1 MVPLSERKAIVDAVL
16 PFRRDNGHIPRD
28 HAMRVAEAYGINW
41 TTVLRIVKEA
51 IEAADSKPAE
61 APKDDRQAD
70 PFSDEVIYQALL
82 QHGSIKG
89 AYDAL
94 QKRGLTIG
102 ISAFYKRVKKLDQF
116 FVKGC
121 LGGWAEAI
129 RHRIYAYTK
138 VVYRGQMFA
147 LDHRRANVR
156 VKTRANG
163 RVFRPWQT
171 TVVDCATGVIVAFVV
186 WAGEIDRR
194 MMRALMALIAHG
206 RTYEVNGELVHVGG
220 KPGLMRMDNQSSH
233 LVKEVTLGAAAA
245 GIVLI
250 LTVPHHPFQNG
261 SAEASNQVHDRNE
274 LRLPG
279 SLRLKGSTGR
289 PLFAADSNDKQR
301 LGEVADFTVYE
312 RYMQQKVDAR
322 NTTPDSSGLSPL
334 DRWMRDDTEVER
346 PDPEWISTHMM
357 PVATGYTI
365 HKKGVCYKCTWYSHP
380 LLDKALF
387 GRKISIRYLHGE
399 TDWIDAWDGDEFIA
413 RLWDPTAV
421 GDEFWQSLAALRRE
435 KERLLHTLYRADK
448 ERRDLAAAITGS
460 ATGVVLVDD
469 EGTVSFLDAAAFLDA
484 TRDEL
489 LAFVEAGR
497 DPDHEVPDVIPI
509 TDPPKTARTG
519 RTRRASQNVSTREAA
534 KSLRARKQTQAIT
547 SGKEST

>member
-1 MVPLSERKAIVDAVL
+1 MVPLSDRKAIADAL
-16 PFRRDNGHIPRD
+16 IPYRRENGQIPRE
-28 HAMRVAEAYGINW
+28 HTLRVAEAYGINW

-51 IEAADSKPAE
+51 TEAADSKPAE
-61 APKDDRQAD
+61 AAKDSRQVD
-70 PFSDEVIYQALL
+70 PFTDEVIYQALL

-89 AYDAL
+89 AFVAL
-94 QKRGLTIG
+94 QKRGLPG
-102 ISAFYKRVKKLDQF
+102 KISAFYKRVKKLDQF

-129 RHRIYAYTK
+129 RHRIYANTK

-147 LDHRRANVR
+147 LDHRMANVR

-186 WAGEIDRR
+186 WAGQINRR
-194 MMRALMALIAHG
+194 MIRALMALIAHG

-220 KPGLMRMDNQSSH
+220 KPGLIRMDNQSSH

-245 GIVLI
+245 GIVLV

-261 SAEASNQVHDRNE
+261 SAEVSNQVHDRNE
-274 LRLPG
+274 MRLPG
-279 SLRLKGSTGR
+279 SIRLKGITGM

-301 LGEVADFTVYE
+301 LGTVVDFTVYE
-312 RYMQQKVDAR
+312 RYMQQKVDEY
-322 NTTPDSSGLSPL
+322 NTTPNSSGLSPL
-334 DRWMRDDTEVER
+334 DRWVRDNTEVEQ

-357 PVATGYTI
+357 PVSKKHKIY
-365 HKKGVCYKCTWYSHP
+365 KKGISYKGTWYSHP
-380 LLDKALF
+380 LLDQGLF
-387 GRKISIRYLHGE
+387 GREVDIRYLHGE
-399 TDWIDAWDGDEFIA
+399 TDWIDAWDGDTFIA

-421 GDEFWQSLAALRRE
+421 GDEFWQSLAAVRRE
-435 KERLLHTLYRADK
+435 KERLLHTLYRADR

-469 EGTVSFLDAAAFLDA
+469 EGAVSYLDAAAFFDA

-509 TDPPKTARTG
+509 SGASKPARTG
-519 RTRRASQNVSTREAA
+519 RTRRASQNVSAKEAA
-534 KSLRARKQTQAIT
+534 KALRARKQSPAIT
-547 SGKEST
+547 SGAEAS